1 MWHWYLAF
9 NFGLLLGR
17 RVSDTLSFKWSDFFY
32 ENGRM
37 KDEIELKE
45 QKTGKVTRPYVCGAC
60 EKAIKLYIEKTGIDP
75 MENYHDFIIT
85 TDKKSRLL
93 SNREK
98 YSKEE
103 WNELFWKST

>member
-37 KDEIELKE
+37 KDEFDIKE
-45 QKTGKVTRPYVCGAC
+45 WKTGKIVRLYICGAC
-60 EKAIKLYIEKTGIDP
+60 
-75 MENYHDFIIT
+75 N
-85 TDKKSRLL
+85 
-93 SNREK
+93 
-98 YSKEE
+98 
-103 WNELFWKST
+103 